1 MVSHIPYVYIYID
14 HEQCK
19 FGRVCYAMRHEDA
32 WVVMDCR
39 LGHLEPPRLPATSS
53 CTSPA
58 AVWQKLS
65 ATDPKSSGR
74 KVRPTKH
81 TSYLQATCRKLME
94 TDHDMVG
101 MEGSYFWNLIVVKRP
116 HTLWSMEPFAKAY
129 YLDAIVMRH
138 ISLNQAPAVGMQKK
152 ELGAWF
158 ATGNTFQTF
167 LEPFNLALVIGLI
180 GWPSC
185 LRLRP
190 VSTIR
195 PEEATVE
202 HRQRVGKWNSMK
214 FRKPPVS
221 KLLWKGS
228 AFAVP
233 LCKKAGEVCGKA

>member
-1 MVSHIPYVYIYID
+1 MNNVSLGEFVTL
-14 HEQCK
+14 C
-19 FGRVCYAMRHEDA
+19 AMK
-32 WVVMDCR
+32 M
-39 LGHLEPPRLPATSS
+39 LGSSWIVGLDTWSHQGYWRPPRAPPPRPYGKSFQPLTQNRVGGRLVQQNIPVIYK
-53 CTSPA
+53 PH
-58 AVWQKLS
+58 VGNWWKLI
-65 ATDPKSSGR
+65 T
-74 KVRPTKH
+74 TWF
-81 TSYLQATCRKLME
+81 
-94 TDHDMVG
+94 G

-116 HTLWSMEPFAKAY
+116 HTLWSMEPLAKAY

-152 ELGAWF
+152 ELGACF